1 MSGSDAPPAHL
12 IALNGVGIQLISLL
26 GENVQIASLESV
38 KSFFFFVVLVA
49 PEGLWLVYATLSKA
63 TLTSWLKC
71 FTFFNVL
78 YVILEE
84 IITASQLHYCNC
96 SQAEYKLLKV
106 I

>member
-1 MSGSDAPPAHL
+1 MSGSDAPPAQL
-12 IALNGVGIQLISLL
+12 IALNGVGIQLMSLL

-38 KSFFFFVVLVA
+38 KSFFFVVLVA
-49 PEGLWLVYATLSKA
+49 PEELWLVYATRSKA
-63 TLTSWLKC
+63 ALTSWLKC

-84 IITASQLHYCNC
+84 MIRASQLHYCNC
-96 SQAEYKLLKV
+96 SQAEYILLKV